1 MQGYE
6 IVTIVDPQ
14 IADEDVPKTSEKINE
29 FITSRGGSIARVQ
42 RWGRRRLAYPL
53 QRHTEAH
60 YLLTT
65 FALEPQHA
73 SELEADLV
81 LAQEVLKHMVIKV
94 DEAEFQKAADEPP
107 KPAAV
112 VTQAKPAESAEPA
125 KAPVAE
131 APAVETPVEEVSEPA
146 TAENPGGAVEATEQP
161 EAEVKRRAVIMVGL
175 NKMMVIGNLGTDPEM
190 RYTPNGNAVT
200 SFRIAVSRSYTPK
213 DGERRQETEWFRIVA
228 WNKQAE
234 SCNQYL
240 TKGQTGLC
248 GG

>member
-81 LAQEVLKHMVIKV
+81 LAQEVLKHMVIRV

-112 VTQAKPAESAEPA
+112 VTQAKLAESAEPA

-146 TAENPGGAVEATEQP
+146 TAENPGGAVEATKQP
-161 EAEVKRRAVIMVGL
+161 EAEVK
-175 NKMMVIGNLGTDPEM
+175 
-190 RYTPNGNAVT
+190 
-200 SFRIAVSRSYTPK
+200 
-213 DGERRQETEWFRIVA
+213 
-228 WNKQAE
+228 
-234 SCNQYL
+234 
-240 TKGQTGLC
+240 
-248 GG
+248 GGP

>member
-14 IADEDVPKTSEKINE
+14 ISDEDVPKTSEKINE

-112 VTQAKPAESAEPA
+112 VTQAKPAESAETA

-161 EAEVKRRAVIMVGL
+161 EAEVK
-175 NKMMVIGNLGTDPEM
+175 
-190 RYTPNGNAVT
+190 
-200 SFRIAVSRSYTPK
+200 
-213 DGERRQETEWFRIVA
+213 GEP
-228 WNKQAE
+228 
-234 SCNQYL
+234 
-240 TKGQTGLC
+240 
-248 GG
+248 

>member
-14 IADEDVPKTSEKINE
+14 IADEDVPKTLEKINE

-73 SELEADLV
+73 SELEADIV

-94 DEAEFQKAADEPP
+94 DEAEFQKVAEEPP

-112 VTQAKPAESAEPA
+112 VTQAKPAESAKPA
-125 KAPVAE
+125 EAPVAE

-146 TAENPGGAVEATEQP
+146 TAENSGGAVEATEQP
-161 EAEVKRRAVIMVGL
+161 AAEVK
-175 NKMMVIGNLGTDPEM
+175 
-190 RYTPNGNAVT
+190 
-200 SFRIAVSRSYTPK
+200 
-213 DGERRQETEWFRIVA
+213 GEP
-228 WNKQAE
+228 
-234 SCNQYL
+234 
-240 TKGQTGLC
+240 
-248 GG
+248 

>member
-94 DEAEFQKAADEPP
+94 DEAEFQKAAQEPP
-107 KPAAV
+107 KPVAV
-112 VTQAKPAESAEPA
+112 VTPAKPAESAAPA
-125 KAPVAE
+125 EAPVAE
-131 APAVETPVEEVSEPA
+131 APAAEPPAEEASGPA
-146 TAENPGGAVEATEQP
+146 TAEESGGAEKPTAEAAEQP
-161 EAEVKRRAVIMVGL
+161 EAEVK
-175 NKMMVIGNLGTDPEM
+175 
-190 RYTPNGNAVT
+190 
-200 SFRIAVSRSYTPK
+200 
-213 DGERRQETEWFRIVA
+213 GEP
-228 WNKQAE
+228 
-234 SCNQYL
+234 
-240 TKGQTGLC
+240 
-248 GG
+248 

>member
-1 MQGYE
+1 LQGYE

-107 KPAAV
+107 KPAV
-112 VTQAKPAESAEPA
+112 VKTQAKPAESAKPA
-125 KAPVAE
+125 EVPVAE

-146 TAENPGGAVEATEQP
+146 TAENSGGAVEATEQP
-161 EAEVKRRAVIMVGL
+161 EAEVK
-175 NKMMVIGNLGTDPEM
+175 
-190 RYTPNGNAVT
+190 
-200 SFRIAVSRSYTPK
+200 
-213 DGERRQETEWFRIVA
+213 GEP
-228 WNKQAE
+228 
-234 SCNQYL
+234 
-240 TKGQTGLC
+240 
-248 GG
+248 

>member
-107 KPAAV
+107 KPAAA
-112 VTQAKPAESAEPA
+112 VTQAKPAESVEPA
-125 KAPVAE
+125 KGPVAE
-131 APAVETPVEEVSEPA
+131 APAAEAPAAEPPAEEASEPA
-146 TAENPGGAVEATEQP
+146 TAEESGSAEEPTTEAAEQP
-161 EAEVKRRAVIMVGL
+161 EAEVK
-175 NKMMVIGNLGTDPEM
+175 
-190 RYTPNGNAVT
+190 
-200 SFRIAVSRSYTPK
+200 
-213 DGERRQETEWFRIVA
+213 GEP
-228 WNKQAE
+228 
-234 SCNQYL
+234 
-240 TKGQTGLC
+240 
-248 GG
+248 

>member
-94 DEAEFQKAADEPP
+94 DEAEFQKAAQEPP
-107 KPAAV
+107 KPVAV
-112 VTQAKPAESAEPA
+112 ATPAKPAESAAPA
-125 KAPVAE
+125 EAPVAE
-131 APAVETPVEEVSEPA
+131 AAEAPAAEPPAEEASEPA
-146 TAENPGGAVEATEQP
+146 TAEESGSAEEPTAEAAEQP
-161 EAEVKRRAVIMVGL
+161 EAEVK
-175 NKMMVIGNLGTDPEM
+175 
-190 RYTPNGNAVT
+190 
-200 SFRIAVSRSYTPK
+200 
-213 DGERRQETEWFRIVA
+213 GEP
-228 WNKQAE
+228 
-234 SCNQYL
+234 
-240 TKGQTGLC
+240 
-248 GG
+248 

>member
-42 RWGRRRLAYPL
+42 RWGRRRLAYPI
-53 QRHTEAH
+53 QRQTEAH

-94 DEAEFQKAADEPP
+94 DEAELQKAAQEPP
-107 KPAAV
+107 KPVAV
-112 VTQAKPAESAEPA
+112 VTPAAPAESAAPA
-125 KAPVAE
+125 EAPVAEAPVAE
-131 APAVETPVEEVSEPA
+131 APAAEPPVEEASEPA
-146 TAENPGGAVEATEQP
+146 TAEESGGAVEPTAEAAEQP
-161 EAEVKRRAVIMVGL
+161 ESGVK
-175 NKMMVIGNLGTDPEM
+175 
-190 RYTPNGNAVT
+190 
-200 SFRIAVSRSYTPK
+200 
-213 DGERRQETEWFRIVA
+213 GEP
-228 WNKQAE
+228 
-234 SCNQYL
+234 
-240 TKGQTGLC
+240 
-248 GG
+248 

>member
-14 IADEDVPKTSEKINE
+14 IADEDVPKMSEKINE

-94 DEAEFQKAADEPP
+94 DEAEFQKAAQEPP
-107 KPAAV
+107 KPVAV
-112 VTQAKPAESAEPA
+112 VTPAAPAESAAPA
-125 KAPVAE
+125 EAPVAE
-131 APAVETPVEEVSEPA
+131 APAAEPPVEVASEPA
-146 TAENPGGAVEATEQP
+146 TTEESGGAEEPTAEAAEQP
-161 EAEVKRRAVIMVGL
+161 ESEVK
-175 NKMMVIGNLGTDPEM
+175 
-190 RYTPNGNAVT
+190 
-200 SFRIAVSRSYTPK
+200 
-213 DGERRQETEWFRIVA
+213 GEP
-228 WNKQAE
+228 
-234 SCNQYL
+234 
-240 TKGQTGLC
+240 
-248 GG
+248 

>member
-1 MQGYE
+1 LQGYE

-112 VTQAKPAESAEPA
+112 VTQAKPAESAAPA
-125 KAPVAE
+125 EAPVAE
-131 APAVETPVEEVSEPA
+131 GAAPTEAAAAEAPAAEPPAEVASEPA
-146 TAENPGGAVEATEQP
+146 TAEESGGAEEPTAEAAEQP
-161 EAEVKRRAVIMVGL
+161 ESEVK
-175 NKMMVIGNLGTDPEM
+175 
-190 RYTPNGNAVT
+190 
-200 SFRIAVSRSYTPK
+200 
-213 DGERRQETEWFRIVA
+213 GEP
-228 WNKQAE
+228 
-234 SCNQYL
+234 
-240 TKGQTGLC
+240 
-248 GG
+248 

>member
-94 DEAEFQKAADEPP
+94 DEAEFQKAVDEPP
-107 KPAAV
+107 KPAV
-112 VTQAKPAESAEPA
+112 VKTQAKPAESAKPA
-125 KAPVAE
+125 EAPVAE
-131 APAVETPVEEVSEPA
+131 APAVETPVEEASEPA
-146 TAENPGGAVEATEQP
+146 TAENSGGAVEATEQP
-161 EAEVKRRAVIMVGL
+161 EAEVK
-175 NKMMVIGNLGTDPEM
+175 
-190 RYTPNGNAVT
+190 
-200 SFRIAVSRSYTPK
+200 
-213 DGERRQETEWFRIVA
+213 GEP
-228 WNKQAE
+228 
-234 SCNQYL
+234 
-240 TKGQTGLC
+240 
-248 GG
+248 

>member
-94 DEAEFQKAADEPP
+94 DEAEFQKAAQEPP
-107 KPAAV
+107 KPVAV
-112 VTQAKPAESAEPA
+112 VTPAKPAESAAPA
-125 KAPVAE
+125 EAPVAE
-131 APAVETPVEEVSEPA
+131 APAAEPPAEEASEPA
-146 TAENPGGAVEATEQP
+146 TAEESGGAEKPTAEAAEQP
-161 EAEVKRRAVIMVGL
+161 EAEVK
-175 NKMMVIGNLGTDPEM
+175 
-190 RYTPNGNAVT
+190 
-200 SFRIAVSRSYTPK
+200 
-213 DGERRQETEWFRIVA
+213 GEP
-228 WNKQAE
+228 
-234 SCNQYL
+234 
-240 TKGQTGLC
+240 
-248 GG
+248 

>member
-1 MQGYE
+1 LQGYE

-94 DEAEFQKAADEPP
+94 DEAEFQKAADKPP

-112 VTQAKPAESAEPA
+112 VTQAKPAESAAPA
-125 KAPVAE
+125 EAPVAE
-131 APAVETPVEEVSEPA
+131 GAAPTEAAAAEAPAAEPPAEVASDPA
-146 TAENPGGAVEATEQP
+146 TAEESGGAEEPTAEAAEQP
-161 EAEVKRRAVIMVGL
+161 ESEVK
-175 NKMMVIGNLGTDPEM
+175 
-190 RYTPNGNAVT
+190 
-200 SFRIAVSRSYTPK
+200 
-213 DGERRQETEWFRIVA
+213 GEP
-228 WNKQAE
+228 
-234 SCNQYL
+234 
-240 TKGQTGLC
+240 
-248 GG
+248 

>member
-107 KPAAV
+107 KPAV
-112 VTQAKPAESAEPA
+112 VKTQAAKPAESGEPA
-125 KAPVAE
+125 EAPVAE
-131 APAVETPVEEVSEPA
+131 APVVETPVEEASEPA
-146 TAENPGGAVEATEQP
+146 TAENPGGAVEASEQP
-161 EAEVKRRAVIMVGL
+161 EAEVK
-175 NKMMVIGNLGTDPEM
+175 
-190 RYTPNGNAVT
+190 
-200 SFRIAVSRSYTPK
+200 
-213 DGERRQETEWFRIVA
+213 GEP
-228 WNKQAE
+228 
-234 SCNQYL
+234 
-240 TKGQTGLC
+240 
-248 GG
+248 

>member
-65 FALEPQHA
+65 FTLEPQHA

-125 KAPVAE
+125 KAPAAE

-146 TAENPGGAVEATEQP
+146 TAENPGGAVEAPEQP
-161 EAEVKRRAVIMVGL
+161 EAEVK
-175 NKMMVIGNLGTDPEM
+175 
-190 RYTPNGNAVT
+190 
-200 SFRIAVSRSYTPK
+200 
-213 DGERRQETEWFRIVA
+213 GEP
-228 WNKQAE
+228 
-234 SCNQYL
+234 
-240 TKGQTGLC
+240 
-248 GG
+248 